1 MSQLLNAFPAHYHG
15 SSLAVRQR
23 HKCQIRQIFGRYRR
37 NAITEMHGLALVGDS
52 YPVNDSFWPRAEVDL
67 RINNRLWQS
76 AKPAIAAIQLGA
88 IGVEPRFLIV
98 KNLGSTPIICYDI
111 F

>member
-1 MSQLLNAFPAHYHG
+1 
-15 SSLAVRQR
+15 
-23 HKCQIRQIFGRYRR
+23 
-37 NAITEMHGLALVGDS
+37 MHGLALVGDS